1 MENEIIKAATSAIKL
16 RSTSGSVSEFTK
28 NAQSIAKAWIKT
40 CWQLDPNRFSFEE
53 TIHPD
58 FNERFDLLDKQEM
71 TAYEFKVSGKNA
83 QNEFYKD
90 VVKVVVWNGLKPQNK
105 INKLVFITEK
115 EGSKH
120 LNKKFIETYI
130 RMLIN
135 ENIKIRIEYI

>member
-40 CWQLDPNRFSFEE
+40 CWLLDPNRLSFEE

-90 VVKVVVWNGLKPQNK
+90 VVKVVVWNGLKP
-105 INKLVFITEK
+105 T
-115 EGSKH
+115 
-120 LNKKFIETYI
+120 
-130 RMLIN
+130 
-135 ENIKIRIEYI
+135 IK